1 MSTEFSQKVMQKA
14 LRDRPWVRKVA
25 PNRYRVTPRT
35 AEHGKY
41 ECTVDR
47 DDNGELFVASCID
60 YRTGEE
66 CLGFKYNEGNCY
78 HAARL
83 LIHLIPKLK
92 EVAA

>member
-1 MSTEFSQKVMQKA
+1 MSTTFSQKVIAKA
-14 LRDRPWVRKVA
+14 LASRPWVRKVA
-25 PNRYRVTPRT
+25 ANKYRVTPRT

-47 DDNGELFVASCID
+47 DDNGELFVASCVD

-66 CLGFKYNEGNCY
+66 CLGFKYTGACY
-78 HAARL
+78 HSARL

-92 EVAA
+92 DVAA